1 MTTLSDF
8 CARASIDQE
17 TARQT
22 IARQA
27 PQDEAPW
34 YMQAVL
40 GVGAWITAIAAL
52 FFAAVVMDL
61 VFNIDEPDVAVAIAG
76 AIVFAGSIWVLQ
88 RRPEGAFSAHAAVAF
103 ATAGT
108 LLAAAG
114 IGFPGDNLWL
124 AAAATL
130 PFAAV
135 AIWQQKSVL
144 LQFLLVSGTLIL
156 SILAIWEDWEQV
168 AADVPAIFVPI
179 GAALLLH
186 PPRRDLG
193 PAAFALL
200 VVPLLATT
208 VASDFATAGELL
220 YGWPAKAVFIVVFGA
235 LVALYWRQAADRRA
249 RELTLAGAIAAI
261 AVAILLPTGA
271 SAALVILALA
281 FMLGSR
287 SLAVIGTV
295 AEAYFI
301 WQFYA
306 DLQATL
312 LTKSIILM
320 TAGAILLACYGLL
333 MRARR
338 RA

>member
-8 CARASIDQE
+8 CARVGIDREAVGQ
-17 TARQT
+17 A

-61 VFNIDEPDVAVAIAG
+61 VFDIDEPDVAVAAAG
-76 AIVFAGSIWVLQ
+76 AIVFAGSIWALQ

-114 IGFPGDNLWL
+114 IGFPGDSLWL

-156 SILAIWEDWEQV
+156 AILAIWEDWEQV
-168 AADVPAIFVPI
+168 AADIPAIFVPI

-186 PPRRDLG
+186 PPRRD
-193 PAAFALL
+193 PRPTAFALL

-208 VASDFATAGELL
+208 VASDFAAAGELF
-220 YGWPAKAVFIVVFGA
+220 YGWPAKAVLIVVFGA
-235 LVALYWRQAADRRA
+235 LVALHWRQATDRRA
-249 RELTLAGAIAAI
+249 KELALAGAIAAV
-261 AVAILLPTGA
+261 AVTILLPTGA
-271 SAALVILALA
+271 AASLVILALA
-281 FMLGSR
+281 YMLGSR
-287 SLAVIGTV
+287 TLAVIGTV

-312 LTKSIILM
+312 LAKSIILM
-320 TAGAILLACYGLL
+320 SAGGILLVYYGLL
-333 MRARR
+333 VRARR
-338 RA
+338 HA